1 MLHFIKDNRSVIVKM
16 IVNQIGMIFFGLM
29 LSMATNQNNSLFL
42 AASIFSVLFYMFLEY
57 TVGWDL
63 GAHDKIK
70 LDGGRIEYQP
80 YKGLLVSLCA
90 NILNILSGLLTVI
103 GYFCIAAADRI
114 PHTIVAYD
122 HSASWAANLYAVPNA
137 VCRSLQ
143 PMFMG
148 IVYNFSP
155 YNPIVLAFLP
165 LPIIAISGLGYYFAI
180 KGKSILG
187 MLGIKTKRDSG
198 KH

>member
-29 LSMATNQNNSLFL
+29 LSMATNQNNRLFL

-114 PHTIVAYD
+114 PHTRR
-122 HSASWAANLYAVPNA
+122 LRP
-137 VCRSLQ
+137 LG
-143 PMFMG
+143 FMG
-148 IVYNFSP
+148 SKSLRCAERCLPCASADVY
-155 YNPIVLAFLP
+155 
-165 LPIIAISGLGYYFAI
+165 GYRI
-180 KGKSILG
+180 
-187 MLGIKTKRDSG
+187 
-198 KH
+198 

>member
-80 YKGLLVSLCA
+80 YKGLL
-90 NILNILSGLLTVI
+90 TVI

-137 VCRSLQ
+137 VCRALQ

-165 LPIIAISGLGYYFAI
+165 LPIIAISGLGYYIAI

-187 MLGIKTKRDSG
+187 MLGIKTKRNG
-198 KH
+198 GGR

>member
-80 YKGLLVSLCA
+80 YKGSRLALCEHTQYPFGTA
-90 NILNILSGLLTVI
+90 H
-103 GYFCIAAADRI
+103 GYRLFLHRGSR
-114 PHTIVAYD
+114 PHTAYYRR
-122 HSASWAANLYAVPNA
+122 LRP
-137 VCRSLQ
+137 LG
-143 PMFMG
+143 FMG
-148 IVYNFSP
+148 SKSLRCAERCLPCASADVY
-155 YNPIVLAFLP
+155 
-165 LPIIAISGLGYYFAI
+165 GYRI
-180 KGKSILG
+180 
-187 MLGIKTKRDSG
+187 
-198 KH
+198 